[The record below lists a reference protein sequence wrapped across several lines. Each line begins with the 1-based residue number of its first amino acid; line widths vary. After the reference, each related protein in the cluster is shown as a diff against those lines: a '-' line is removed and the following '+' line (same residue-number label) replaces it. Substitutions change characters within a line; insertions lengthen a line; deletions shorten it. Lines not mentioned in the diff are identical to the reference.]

1 MGFSER
7 ERAARSRVARLHYF
21 GNGVLPAGEVAGPV
35 WRSWKRCREVGLDP
49 RRPNGFD
56 IVTRGRVREIGE
68 ASHDLV
74 SAARDEMESLAA
86 AVARAKLIVMLA
98 DRRGVVVDTLG
109 DATRFSSR
117 LRLAARRGVDLS
129 ERAVGTNAVGT
140 ALVEKSVVA
149 TVADEHYFE
158 ANAGLTCLAAPFF
171 APDGAIA
178 GVLDVSGD
186 YDGARPVLRELVIAS
201 ALAVENQILG
211 ALKGVALL
219 RFSPRKELLAT
230 PWEAVLAVDPLGRIV
245 GGNTRARALLGLDI
259 GQRSLHFQ
267 ELFEAVTFPDLLHSA
282 SSGSPA
288 RELRSLSGLKV
299 AARIDRPVAHHRA
312 LRLGRAAE
320 ARRSQ
325 SAGSPRP
332 SPFFGLVASDARV
345 ARAVERAAGALGR
358 GVPVLLTG
366 ETGTGKELLA
376 RALHQMGRRANE
388 AFVAVNCAAIPET
401 LIESELFGYADGAF
415 TGARRGGAAGKLEL
429 AHRGTLFL
437 DEIGDMPLTA
447 QSRLLRVLEER
458 CTVRLGEARERP
470 FNVAVISATNR
481 PLSDLI
487 ARGLFREDLY
497 YRLAGLTVSLPP
509 LRDRTNIL
517 ELAEF
522 YLRQDE
528 GALARAFSE
537 RARRLLLRH
546 PWPGNLRQMNHVVR
560 CALAVA
566 PAERPIEPVDF
577 PEEFLAQSASVPRLV
592 VGAKGA
598 DRPMS
603 LEQATA
609 AFIDRTID
617 QCGGNLSA
625 AARTLGV
632 SRSTLYNRRKRA
644 ATNGAM
650 GQ

>member
-1 MGFSER
+1 M
-7 ERAARSRVARLHYF
+7 
-21 GNGVLPAGEVAGPV
+21 LPAGEVAEPV
-35 WRSWKRCREVGLDP
+35 WRSWKRCREAGLDP

-56 IVTRGRVREIGE
+56 IVTRGREREIGE
-68 ASHDLV
+68 ASHELV
-74 SAARDEMESLAA
+74 SAARDEVESLAG

-98 DRRGVVVDTLG
+98 DRHGVVVDTLG
-109 DATRFSSR
+109 DTTRFSPR
-117 LRLAARRGVDLS
+117 LGLAARRGVDLS

-158 ANAGLTCLAAPFF
+158 ANAGLTCFAAPFF

-186 YDGARPVLRELVIAS
+186 YDGARPVLQELVIAS
-201 ALAVENQILG
+201 ALAVENRILS

-219 RFSPRKELLAT
+219 RFSPREELLAT
-230 PWEAVLAVDPLGRIV
+230 PWEAVLAVDAAGRIV
-245 GGNTRARALLGLDI
+245 GGNTRARVLLGLDI

-267 ELFEAVTFPDLLHSA
+267 ELFEAVACADLLHSA
-282 SSGSPA
+282 PSGGPA
-288 RELRSLSGLKV
+288 RELRSLSGLRV
-299 AARIDRPVAHHRA
+299 AARIDCPVAHHRA
-312 LRLGRAAE
+312 LRLGRAA
-320 ARRSQ
+320 AMRGQ
-325 SAGSPRP
+325 SAGSLRP
-332 SPFFGLVASDARV
+332 SPFFGLVAADARV
-345 ARAVERAAGALGR
+345 ARAVERAAFALSR
-358 GVPVLLTG
+358 GVPVLLRG
-366 ETGTGKELLA
+366 ETGTGKELIA
-376 RALHQMGRRANE
+376 RGLHQMGPRANE
-388 AFVAVNCAAIPET
+388 AFAAVNCAAIPET

-437 DEIGDMPLTA
+437 DEIGDMPLAA
-447 QSRLLRVLEER
+447 QSRLLRVLDER
-458 CTVRLGEARERP
+458 CTVRLGETRQRP
-470 FNVAVISATNR
+470 LDVAVLSATHR
-481 PLSDLI
+481 PLPDLI
-487 ARGLFREDLY
+487 GRGLFREDLY

-509 LRDRTNIL
+509 LRERTNIM

-537 RARRLLLRH
+537 RTRRLLLRH

-566 PAERPIEPVDF
+566 AAEQPIEPEDF
-577 PEEFLAQSASVPRLV
+577 PEEFLAQAASVPPHRG
-592 VGAKGA
+592 VGIEGA
-598 DRPMS
+598 GRPTS

-609 AFIDRTID
+609 AFIDTTID
-617 QCGGNLSA
+617 ASGGNLSA
-625 AARTLGV
+625 AARVLGV

-644 ATNGAM
+644 DTALHGRSNSIV